1 MIRPIMIFISI
12 LLTVMLII
20 PTLIAYFLPADSGQ
34 VKPYPLLKLAPKKM
48 EELKETE
55 PLILVKVYRTK
66 TKQIEQI
73 PLEQYVRGVVASE
86 MPAEFELEALKAQ
99 ALAARTYIIRRM
111 VEQDYSDAPEGAMV
125 TDTEKHQV
133 YQDEQEL
140 RERWGNQYVQKISR
154 INRAVNETM
163 GKVLTYEGRP
173 IDATFFSTSN
183 GYTENSEDYWNK
195 EIPYLRSVESPW
207 DKHSPRFQNE
217 VRISLEE
224 FQERLGVTLALPVSS
239 GSGPGEILARTTGN
253 RVKEVRIGDKMF
265 TGKEIRESLG
275 LDSADFSWRLENGEV
290 VIQTYGWGHGVGMSQ
305 WGANGMAKQGYLAED
320 IVTYYYRDI
329 QIQDYRQWI
338 AYR

>member
-1 MIRPIMIFISI
+1 MIRPFLVLVSSLVAAM
-12 LLTVMLII
+12 LLI
-20 PTLIAYFLPADSGQ
+20 PAVIAYFLPTDSGQ
-34 VKPYPLLKLAPKKM
+34 VKPYPLLPLVPQKM

-55 PLILVKVYRTK
+55 PLILVKVYRSK
-66 TKQIEQI
+66 SKQIEEI
-73 PLEQYVRGVVASE
+73 PLEQYIQGVVASE
-86 MPAEFELEALKAQ
+86 MPTEFEMEALKAQ

-111 VEQDYSDAPEGAMV
+111 VEQDYSDAPEGALV

-140 RERWGNQYVQKISR
+140 RERWGRQYEQKISR
-154 INRAVNETM
+154 VNRAVNETM
-163 GKVLTYEGRP
+163 GKVLTYQGRP

-183 GYTENSEDYWNK
+183 GFTENSEDYWNK

-207 DKHSPRFQNE
+207 DKQSPRFRNE
-217 VRISLEE
+217 VRLSLQE
-224 FQERLGVTLALPVSS
+224 FQERLGIRMAIPVQA
-239 GSGPGEILARTTGN
+239 GSGPGEILARTAGN
-253 RVKEVRIGDKMF
+253 RVKEVKIGDKIF

-275 LDSADFSWRLENGEV
+275 LDSADFSWKLDNGEV

-305 WGANGMAKQGYLAED
+305 WGANGMAQEGYLAEE
-320 IVTYYYRDI
+320 IVSHYYQDV